1 MEKIIINVHTDGG
14 SRGNPG
20 QAATGIFISNE
31 KHEEIHGFGIRL
43 GIATNNVAEYTAVIQ
58 AFDWILSHKER
69 WGSSFEV
76 HFYMDSLLVCSQV
89 TGKWKIKDLTLAK
102 LHRQILEKQHSLGV
116 LVTYTHVPREQNKQA
131 DAYVNRALDNLL

>member
-1 MEKIIINVHTDGG
+1 MEKTIINVHTDGG

-20 QAATGIFISNE
+20 EAATGVFISNE
-31 KHEEIHGFGIRL
+31 INEEIHGFGIRL

-58 AFDWILSHKER
+58 ALDWITENRKR

-89 TGKWKIKDLTLAK
+89 TGKWKIKDLNLAK
-102 LHRQILEKQHSLGV
+102 LHRQILEKQHALGV
-116 LVTYTHVPREQNKQA
+116 LVTYTHVRREFNKAA
-131 DAYVNRALDNLL
+131 DAYVNRALDNLI